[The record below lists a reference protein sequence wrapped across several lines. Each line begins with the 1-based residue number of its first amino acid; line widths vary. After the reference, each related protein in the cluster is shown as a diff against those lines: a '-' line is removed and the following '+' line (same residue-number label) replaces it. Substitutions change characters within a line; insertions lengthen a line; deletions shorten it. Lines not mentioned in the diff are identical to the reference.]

1 MSRPEIVAATHN
13 RGKLGEL
20 RHLLEPL
27 GWTVISASAI
37 ELPEPEETGDT
48 YEANAILKARAAASV
63 TGTLALADDSGFEIE
78 GLGGRPGLHTAR
90 VARAAGGF
98 RTAMGQLW
106 AELRHRQGPPDG
118 PDRASLVCVL
128 ALAWPDGRLALGHG
142 RHEGALQ
149 WPPSPEPGPGFLP
162 FFDPLDGQ
170 DVWVDGAVLR
180 QRARAFEALRPALN
194 PARPDAR

>member
-1 MSRPEIVAATHN
+1 MSRPEIVAATAK

-27 GWTVISASAI
+27 GWAVVSAAAI

-48 YEANAILKARAAASV
+48 YEANAVLKARAAANV
-63 TGTLALADDSGFEIE
+63 TGTLAIADDSGFEVE
-78 GLGGRPGLHTAR
+78 GLDGRPGLHTAR

-106 AELRHRQGPPDG
+106 AELRHRRGPVDG
-118 PDRASLVCVL
+118 PDPASLICVL
-128 ALAWPDGRLALGHG
+128 ALAWPDGRVALGHG
-142 RHEGALQ
+142 RCDGALQ

-162 FFDPLDGQ
+162 FFRPLDGR
-170 DVWVDGAVLR
+170 DVWVDGLVLR
-180 QRARAFEALRPALN
+180 QRARAFEALRPALD
-194 PARPDAR
+194 PTHLVAR

>member
-1 MSRPEIVAATHN
+1 MSRREIVAATHN

-20 RHLLEPL
+20 HHLLEPL
-27 GWTVISASAI
+27 GWAVVSASAI
-37 ELPEPEETGDT
+37 ELPEPDETGDS
-48 YEANAILKARAAASV
+48 YEANAILKARAAANV

-106 AELRHRQGPPDG
+106 AELRHRQGPPER
-118 PDRASLVCVL
+118 PDRAVLICVL
-128 ALAWPDGRLALGHG
+128 ALAWPDGRVALGHG
-142 RHEGALQ
+142 RADGALQ

-162 FFDPLDGQ
+162 FFRPLDGS
-170 DVWVDGAVLR
+170 DIWVDGAVLR
-180 QRARAFEALRPALN
+180 QRAMAFDALRPVLD
-194 PARPDAR
+194 PARLGAR